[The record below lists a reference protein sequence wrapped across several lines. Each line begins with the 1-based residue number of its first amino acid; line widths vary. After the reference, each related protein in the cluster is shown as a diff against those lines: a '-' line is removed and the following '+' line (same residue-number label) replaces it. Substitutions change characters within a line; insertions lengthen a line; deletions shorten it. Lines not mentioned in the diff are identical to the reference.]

1 VRVSVCVCL
10 RCCVLNWGF
19 IGFIPLGH
27 SSTGHLSHL
36 YLHNYFVGLDIFLD
50 VTKVH
55 QTEMPK
61 NKGKG
66 GKNYKKGKK
75 TNEGE
80 TRRELIYKEDGQE
93 YAQVQPISLFEDVAA
108 LLLFC
113 CDGGPW
119 RV

>member
-1 VRVSVCVCL
+1 
-10 RCCVLNWGF
+10 
-19 IGFIPLGH
+19 
-27 SSTGHLSHL
+27 
-36 YLHNYFVGLDIFLD
+36 
-50 VTKVH
+50 
-55 QTEMPK
+55 MPK